1 MIIRVRNSLYHKEVN
16 SHYLENWLIL
26 ESANMCNATLLIYY
40 IDLHKYTY
48 HDMMSRAQMDIYWIN
63 VLEVPL
69 QF

>member
-1 MIIRVRNSLYHKEVN
+1 
-16 SHYLENWLIL
+16 
-26 ESANMCNATLLIYY
+26 MCNATLLIYY